1 MWRHQHPLARQRIP
15 PAVWRVRFLANGHW
29 FGYFFF
35 WSEIAWQA
43 AEKSSSSGG
52 RCFSA
57 DVNRVLSMG
66 FSP

>member
-1 MWRHQHPLARQRIP
+1 
-15 PAVWRVRFLANGHW
+15 VWRVRFLANGHW

-57 DVNRVLSMG
+57 DVNRVLTTG